1 MPTFVDL
8 FAGAGGMSLGLH
20 AAGLDCVGVVENDPS
35 ASTTYRAN
43 LAALMPDTSMIR
55 LGPEA
60 GDMRRIGARQMA
72 DELARGGVEEGE
84 LDLLT
89 AGPPCQGFSHVGRS
103 KLDSIARQRG
113 AFQHD
118 ERNEL
123 YLAVADLLPLVQPR
137 AFVIENVPGI
147 LNHAR
152 VNVAERIA
160 ETAERH
166 GYRVSVTVLNAAWY
180 GIPQTRDR
188 VFVLGYRED
197 LGIPPTFPAPRFR
210 AELSSS
216 HLAGASWVASMFND
230 TNRFIQLR
238 NPGPESPRATTSVEA
253 LGDLPAFTDHLRES
267 YRSQSASRGPLEYTS
282 LAEKDSYAELMRGWP
297 DLPEPI
303 AVYDHYA
310 RSTPRDHETFRRMS
324 QGDRYPG
331 AVRVARDRYVQAVLE
346 YRRGRE
352 MGYKEPPPV
361 REDFV
366 PPYSVTSFVDKW
378 RKLMPDQPS
387 WTVTAH
393 LSRDGYSHIHYDD
406 DQARTITPREAARLQ
421 SFPDSFCLTGNMGDA
436 FRQIGNAVPP
446 LLARE
451 IGEHVARCLEYG
463 TPPEVLREQQPSQL
477 PLVGTSASAR

>member
-1 MPTFVDL
+1 MPNFVDL

-20 AAGLDCVGVVENDPS
+20 AAGLDCVGVVENDPV
-35 ASTTYRAN
+35 ASVTYQAN
-43 LAALMPDTSMIR
+43 LATFMSGSPMAR
-55 LGPEA
+55 LGPET
-60 GDMRRIGARQMA
+60 GDMRGIDARQMA
-72 DELARGGVEEGE
+72 DELATGGIYGGE

-123 YLAVADLLPLVQPR
+123 YLAVADLLPVVRPR

-160 ETAERH
+160 EAAESH
-166 GYRVSVTVLNAAWY
+166 GYRVAVTVLNAAWY
-180 GIPQTRDR
+180 GVPQTRDR

-197 LGIPPTFPAPRFR
+197 LDIPPTFPAPRFR

-216 HLAGASWVASMFND
+216 HLAGARWVESMFSDNA
-230 TNRFIQLR
+230 RFIQLR
-238 NPGPESPRATTSVEA
+238 NPGPGAPQVTTSMEA
-253 LGDLPAFTDHLRES
+253 LGDLPAFTEHLEEG
-267 YRSQSASRGPLEYTS
+267 YRSQRASRGPLEYAAPT
-282 LAEKDSYAELMRGWP
+282 EEGSYAELMRRWS
-297 DLPEPI
+297 DLPESS

-310 RSTPRDHETFRRMS
+310 RSTPRDHATFRMMS
-324 QGDRYPG
+324 HGDRYPD
-331 AVRVARDRYVQAVLE
+331 AVRVARHRYRKAVLE
-346 YRRGRE
+346 YRRRRE
-352 MGYKEPPPV
+352 AGYEEPAPV
-361 REDFV
+361 RENFV
-366 PPYSVTSFVDKW
+366 PPYPETSFVDKW
-378 RKLMPDQPS
+378 RKLIPGQPS

-421 SFPDSFCLTGNMGDA
+421 SFPDSFRLTGNMGDA

-451 IGEHVARCLEYG
+451 IGEHVTRCLEHG
-463 TPPEVLREQQPSQL
+463 TPPDVLREQQPSQL
-477 PLVGTSASAR
+477 PLVGT